1 MEKTVGIGLFALLV
15 VGVAFVQVHYYR
27 ERQRA
32 KAECERLEQSIG
44 QMQKQY
50 VDVVKQNQSYRQMN
64 HELKKYQ
71 WLVQV
76 MRENMGTDTHG
87 QLLEL
92 VLQKKIQEA
101 EHKQITCDVQGT
113 LNGNLRMDEMSLVS
127 LVMNLLD
134 NAIEACVQT
143 ETRQIQVVIAED
155 PAAQMLE
162 LKLQNSK
169 NSSQKLHANEAG
181 IGYQTTKEDR
191 GSHGYG
197 KRMTQDEFSCLYEEN
212 SFTCII
218 KKGLAMLDGD
228 RIRIEHIDSDME
240 VLTIPDELPVTLFDI
255 QGRSYTRILPVSE
268 LGKKACYEKKNLKQV
283 RLGKNFRFL
292 DDYAFARCE
301 HLTEVVAEGIDGF
314 ADLRLG
320 NGVFDDC
327 GSLEILALD
336 GDREAKIAR
345 LLAAVPRFLKAEDL
359 LTGGEIGTDAW
370 YERWDFALRAFL
382 KEDDVAGYMQAVL
395 FGKRKFADREAY
407 IAYVQEAKRALCRL
421 RLEYGEELQA
431 FARKQCEEYLGE
443 MRQV

>member
-1 MEKTVGIGLFALLV
+1 
-15 VGVAFVQVHYYR
+15 
-27 ERQRA
+27 
-32 KAECERLEQSIG
+32 
-44 QMQKQY
+44 
-50 VDVVKQNQSYRQMN
+50 
-64 HELKKYQ
+64 
-71 WLVQV
+71 
-76 MRENMGTDTHG
+76 
-87 QLLEL
+87 
-92 VLQKKIQEA
+92 
-101 EHKQITCDVQGT
+101 
-113 LNGNLRMDEMSLVS
+113 
-127 LVMNLLD
+127 
-134 NAIEACVQT
+134 
-143 ETRQIQVVIAED
+143 
-155 PAAQMLE
+155 
-162 LKLQNSK
+162 
-169 NSSQKLHANEAG
+169 
-181 IGYQTTKEDR
+181 
-191 GSHGYG
+191 
-197 KRMTQDEFSCLYEEN
+197 MTQDEFSCLYEEN

-345 LLAAVPRFLKAEDL
+345 LLAAVPRFLK
-359 LTGGEIGTDAW
+359 
-370 YERWDFALRAFL
+370 
-382 KEDDVAGYMQAVL
+382 EDDVAGYMQAVL

>member
-1 MEKTVGIGLFALLV
+1 MEKAVGIGLFALLV

-76 MRENMGTDTHG
+76 MRENMGTVTHG

-169 NSSQKLHANEAG
+169 NSSQKLHANE
-181 IGYQTTKEDR
+181 
-191 GSHGYG
+191 SHEYG
-197 KRMTQDEFSCLYEEN
+197 
-212 SFTCII
+212 
-218 KKGLAMLDGD
+218 
-228 RIRIEHIDSDME
+228 HISYSRQ
-240 VLTIPDELPVTLFDI
+240 PRSLPYHS
-255 QGRSYTRILPVSE
+255 GRSDN
-268 LGKKACYEKKNLKQV
+268 KAAKS
-283 RLGKNFRFL
+283 
-292 DDYAFARCE
+292 
-301 HLTEVVAEGIDGF
+301 
-314 ADLRLG
+314 
-320 NGVFDDC
+320 
-327 GSLEILALD
+327 GSS
-336 GDREAKIAR
+336 
-345 LLAAVPRFLKAEDL
+345 
-359 LTGGEIGTDAW
+359 
-370 YERWDFALRAFL
+370 
-382 KEDDVAGYMQAVL
+382 AGYP
-395 FGKRKFADREAY
+395 DRNNS
-407 IAYVQEAKRALCRL
+407 
-421 RLEYGEELQA
+421 YGQT
-431 FARKQCEEYLGE
+431 YSS
-443 MRQV
+443 V

>member
-1 MEKTVGIGLFALLV
+1 
-15 VGVAFVQVHYYR
+15 
-27 ERQRA
+27 
-32 KAECERLEQSIG
+32 
-44 QMQKQY
+44 MQKQY

-76 MRENMGTDTHG
+76 MRENMGTVTHG

-197 KRMTQDEFSCLYEEN
+197 TQIIQRIVDEN
-212 SFTCII
+212 SS
-218 KKGLAMLDGD
+218 L
-228 RIRIEHIDSDME
+228 RS
-240 VLTIPDELPVTLFDI
+240 LPVDSRTTSQPGQTSETQVPEASPL
-255 QGRSYTRILPVSE
+255 GYTHRNNPYAPLP
-268 LGKKACYEKKNLKQV
+268 AQ
-283 RLGKNFRFL
+283 
-292 DDYAFARCE
+292 
-301 HLTEVVAEGIDGF
+301 
-314 ADLRLG
+314 
-320 NGVFDDC
+320 
-327 GSLEILALD
+327 
-336 GDREAKIAR
+336 
-345 LLAAVPRFLKAEDL
+345 
-359 LTGGEIGTDAW
+359 
-370 YERWDFALRAFL
+370 
-382 KEDDVAGYMQAVL
+382 
-395 FGKRKFADREAY
+395 
-407 IAYVQEAKRALCRL
+407 
-421 RLEYGEELQA
+421 
-431 FARKQCEEYLGE
+431 
-443 MRQV
+443 